1 MKRTILTAVSLL
13 FLFVLP
19 PHLSA
24 GPRSWQQAQK
34 IAERIGCW
42 AKNSVAPMTP
52 GNVFLKMG
60 DKETAVPLKLTNW
73 GDTEVTSISYTF
85 YYTDKQVSEG
95 PFVLNLDQT
104 LKDGETREVKIPIK
118 PGQKLGKEE
127 LLFNITQV
135 NGQYNEASAGYAY
148 LTCCT
153 VNKMPHKRVLV
164 EDYAGMW
171 CWHCPIG
178 LVATDAIARMY
189 PDDVVAVS
197 VHKTDD
203 ISKVVSR
210 GVYEG
215 LIDRYAVTV
224 PAVWVA
230 RDNKA
235 AGFDITDAF
244 KIEKSKVT
252 YMNMEVDAEWD
263 ENGNNIRVKTQVE
276 PCMLPDEG
284 ETFAIGYVM
293 TASGLSDDK
302 WRQESNYAEY
312 SSDSYKDAPE
322 EMKFYADA
330 ANYVEGWSQ
339 VKGMV
344 YNHVAIE
351 SQGMD
356 NGLED
361 SKMTDFRADEVKT
374 HSTTFEGVNKYSVI
388 RDRSKIE
395 IAAVLFNTKT
405 GKIENAARCSVRN
418 HGTTGIRP
426 NLVQEQKKTEG
437 IYDMQGRKVNG
448 KPTPGIYIVNGKK
461 TVIR

>member
-13 FLFVLP
+13 ILFVLP

-24 GPRSWQQAQK
+24 GPQSWQQAQK

-60 DKETAVPLKLTNW
+60 DKETVVPLKLTNW

-95 PFVLNLDQT
+95 PFVLNFDQP

-210 GVYEG
+210 LVYEG

-235 AGFDITDAF
+235 AGFDIT
-244 KIEKSKVT
+244 
-252 YMNMEVDAEWD
+252 
-263 ENGNNIRVKTQVE
+263 
-276 PCMLPDEG
+276 
-284 ETFAIGYVM
+284 
-293 TASGLSDDK
+293 
-302 WRQESNYAEY
+302 
-312 SSDSYKDAPE
+312 
-322 EMKFYADA
+322 DA

>member
-13 FLFVLP
+13 ILFVLP

-24 GPRSWQQAQK
+24 GPQSWQQAQK

-52 GNVFLKMG
+52 GNVFQKMG
-60 DKETAVPLKLTNW
+60 DKETVVPLKLTNW

-95 PFVLNLDQT
+95 PFVLNFDQP

-118 PGQKLGKEE
+118 LGQKLGKEE

-210 GVYEG
+210 SVYEG

-235 AGFDITDAF
+235 AGFDIT
-244 KIEKSKVT
+244 
-252 YMNMEVDAEWD
+252 
-263 ENGNNIRVKTQVE
+263 
-276 PCMLPDEG
+276 
-284 ETFAIGYVM
+284 
-293 TASGLSDDK
+293 
-302 WRQESNYAEY
+302 
-312 SSDSYKDAPE
+312 
-322 EMKFYADA
+322 DA

-426 NLVQEQKKTEG
+426 NLVQEQKKPEG

>member
-13 FLFVLP
+13 ILFVLP

-24 GPRSWQQAQK
+24 GPQSWQQAQK

-60 DKETAVPLKLTNW
+60 DKETVVPLKLTNW

-95 PFVLNLDQT
+95 PFVLHLDQP

-127 LLFNITQV
+127 VLFNITQV

-210 GVYEG
+210 WVYEG

-235 AGFDITDAF
+235 AGFDIT
-244 KIEKSKVT
+244 
-252 YMNMEVDAEWD
+252 
-263 ENGNNIRVKTQVE
+263 
-276 PCMLPDEG
+276 
-284 ETFAIGYVM
+284 
-293 TASGLSDDK
+293 
-302 WRQESNYAEY
+302 
-312 SSDSYKDAPE
+312 
-322 EMKFYADA
+322 DA

-426 NLVQEQKKTEG
+426 NLVQEQKKPEG

>member
-13 FLFVLP
+13 ILFVLP

-24 GPRSWQQAQK
+24 GPQSWQQAQK

-60 DKETAVPLKLTNW
+60 DKETVVPLKLTNW

-95 PFVLNLDQT
+95 PFVLNFDQP

-127 LLFNITQV
+127 VLFNITQV

-210 GVYEG
+210 WVYEG

-235 AGFDITDAF
+235 AGFDIT
-244 KIEKSKVT
+244 
-252 YMNMEVDAEWD
+252 
-263 ENGNNIRVKTQVE
+263 
-276 PCMLPDEG
+276 
-284 ETFAIGYVM
+284 
-293 TASGLSDDK
+293 
-302 WRQESNYAEY
+302 
-312 SSDSYKDAPE
+312 
-322 EMKFYADA
+322 DA

-418 HGTTGIRP
+418 HGTTGIRS
-426 NLVQEQKKTEG
+426 NLVQEQKKPEG

-461 TVIR
+461 MVIR

>member
-13 FLFVLP
+13 ILFVLP

-24 GPRSWQQAQK
+24 GPQSWQQAQK

-60 DKETAVPLKLTNW
+60 DKETVVPLKLTNW

-95 PFVLNLDQT
+95 PFVLNFDQP

-210 GVYEG
+210 LVYEG

-235 AGFDITDAF
+235 AGFDIT
-244 KIEKSKVT
+244 
-252 YMNMEVDAEWD
+252 
-263 ENGNNIRVKTQVE
+263 
-276 PCMLPDEG
+276 
-284 ETFAIGYVM
+284 
-293 TASGLSDDK
+293 
-302 WRQESNYAEY
+302 
-312 SSDSYKDAPE
+312 
-322 EMKFYADA
+322 DA

-418 HGTTGIRP
+418 HDTTGIRP

>member
-13 FLFVLP
+13 ILFVLP

-24 GPRSWQQAQK
+24 GPQSWQQAQK

-60 DKETAVPLKLTNW
+60 DKETVVPLKLTNW

-95 PFVLNLDQT
+95 PFVLNFDQP

-210 GVYEG
+210 WVYKG

-224 PAVWVA
+224 PSVWVA

-235 AGFDITDAF
+235 AGFDIT
-244 KIEKSKVT
+244 
-252 YMNMEVDAEWD
+252 
-263 ENGNNIRVKTQVE
+263 
-276 PCMLPDEG
+276 
-284 ETFAIGYVM
+284 
-293 TASGLSDDK
+293 
-302 WRQESNYAEY
+302 
-312 SSDSYKDAPE
+312 
-322 EMKFYADA
+322 DA

>member
-13 FLFVLP
+13 ILFVLP

-24 GPRSWQQAQK
+24 GPQSWQQAQK

-60 DKETAVPLKLTNW
+60 DKETVVPLKLTNW

-95 PFVLNLDQT
+95 PFVLNFDQP

-127 LLFNITQV
+127 LLFNIPQV

-210 GVYEG
+210 WVYEG
-215 LIDRYAVTV
+215 LIDRYAVMV

-235 AGFDITDAF
+235 AGFDIT
-244 KIEKSKVT
+244 
-252 YMNMEVDAEWD
+252 
-263 ENGNNIRVKTQVE
+263 
-276 PCMLPDEG
+276 
-284 ETFAIGYVM
+284 
-293 TASGLSDDK
+293 
-302 WRQESNYAEY
+302 
-312 SSDSYKDAPE
+312 
-322 EMKFYADA
+322 DA

>member
-13 FLFVLP
+13 ILFVLP

-24 GPRSWQQAQK
+24 GPQSWQQAQK

-60 DKETAVPLKLTNW
+60 DKETVVPLKLTNW

-95 PFVLNLDQT
+95 PFVLNFDQP
-104 LKDGETREVKIPIK
+104 LKDGETREVEIPIK

-210 GVYEG
+210 WVYEG

-235 AGFDITDAF
+235 AGFDIT
-244 KIEKSKVT
+244 
-252 YMNMEVDAEWD
+252 
-263 ENGNNIRVKTQVE
+263 
-276 PCMLPDEG
+276 
-284 ETFAIGYVM
+284 
-293 TASGLSDDK
+293 
-302 WRQESNYAEY
+302 
-312 SSDSYKDAPE
+312 
-322 EMKFYADA
+322 DA

-426 NLVQEQKKTEG
+426 NLVQKQKKTEG

-461 TVIR
+461 MVIR

>member
-13 FLFVLP
+13 ILFVLP

-24 GPRSWQQAQK
+24 GLQSWQQAQK

-60 DKETAVPLKLTNW
+60 DKETVVPLKLTNW

-95 PFVLNLDQT
+95 PFVLNFDQP
-104 LKDGETREVKIPIK
+104 LKNGETREVKIPIK

-210 GVYEG
+210 WVYKG

-224 PAVWVA
+224 PSVWVA

-235 AGFDITDAF
+235 AGFDIT
-244 KIEKSKVT
+244 
-252 YMNMEVDAEWD
+252 
-263 ENGNNIRVKTQVE
+263 
-276 PCMLPDEG
+276 
-284 ETFAIGYVM
+284 
-293 TASGLSDDK
+293 
-302 WRQESNYAEY
+302 
-312 SSDSYKDAPE
+312 
-322 EMKFYADA
+322 DA

-426 NLVQEQKKTEG
+426 NLVQEQKKNEG

>member
-13 FLFVLP
+13 ILFVLP

-24 GPRSWQQAQK
+24 GPQSWQQAQK

-60 DKETAVPLKLTNW
+60 DKETVVPLKLTNW

-95 PFVLNLDQT
+95 PFVLNFDQP

-210 GVYEG
+210 WVYEG
-215 LIDRYAVTV
+215 LIDRYAVMV

-235 AGFDITDAF
+235 AGFDIT
-244 KIEKSKVT
+244 
-252 YMNMEVDAEWD
+252 
-263 ENGNNIRVKTQVE
+263 
-276 PCMLPDEG
+276 
-284 ETFAIGYVM
+284 
-293 TASGLSDDK
+293 
-302 WRQESNYAEY
+302 
-312 SSDSYKDAPE
+312 
-322 EMKFYADA
+322 DA

>member
-13 FLFVLP
+13 ILFVLP

-24 GPRSWQQAQK
+24 GPQSWQQAQK

-42 AKNSVAPMTP
+42 TKNSVAPMTP

-60 DKETAVPLKLTNW
+60 DKETVVPLKLTNW

-95 PFVLNLDQT
+95 PFVLNFDQP

-118 PGQKLGKEE
+118 PGPKLGKEE
-127 LLFNITQV
+127 VLFNITQV

-210 GVYEG
+210 WVYEG
-215 LIDRYAVTV
+215 LIDRYAVMV

-235 AGFDITDAF
+235 AGFDIT
-244 KIEKSKVT
+244 
-252 YMNMEVDAEWD
+252 
-263 ENGNNIRVKTQVE
+263 
-276 PCMLPDEG
+276 
-284 ETFAIGYVM
+284 
-293 TASGLSDDK
+293 
-302 WRQESNYAEY
+302 
-312 SSDSYKDAPE
+312 
-322 EMKFYADA
+322 DA

-426 NLVQEQKKTEG
+426 NLVQEQKKQEG

>member
-13 FLFVLP
+13 ILFVLP

-24 GPRSWQQAQK
+24 GPQSWQQAQK

-60 DKETAVPLKLTNW
+60 DKETVVPLKLTNW
-73 GDTEVTSISYTF
+73 GDTEVTSISYAF

-95 PFVLNLDQT
+95 PFVLNFDQP
-104 LKDGETREVKIPIK
+104 LKNGETREVKIPIK

-210 GVYEG
+210 WVYEG

-235 AGFDITDAF
+235 AGFDIT
-244 KIEKSKVT
+244 
-252 YMNMEVDAEWD
+252 
-263 ENGNNIRVKTQVE
+263 
-276 PCMLPDEG
+276 
-284 ETFAIGYVM
+284 
-293 TASGLSDDK
+293 
-302 WRQESNYAEY
+302 
-312 SSDSYKDAPE
+312 
-322 EMKFYADA
+322 DA

-374 HSTTFEGVNKYSVI
+374 HSTTFEGVNQYSVI

>member
-13 FLFVLP
+13 ILFVLP

-24 GPRSWQQAQK
+24 GPQSWQQAQK
-34 IAERIGCW
+34 IVERIGCW

-60 DKETAVPLKLTNW
+60 DKETVVPLKLTNW

-95 PFVLNLDQT
+95 PFVLNFDQP

-210 GVYEG
+210 WVYEG
-215 LIDRYAVTV
+215 LIDRYAVMV

-235 AGFDITDAF
+235 AGFDIT
-244 KIEKSKVT
+244 
-252 YMNMEVDAEWD
+252 
-263 ENGNNIRVKTQVE
+263 
-276 PCMLPDEG
+276 
-284 ETFAIGYVM
+284 
-293 TASGLSDDK
+293 
-302 WRQESNYAEY
+302 
-312 SSDSYKDAPE
+312 
-322 EMKFYADA
+322 DA

-426 NLVQEQKKTEG
+426 NLVQEQKKQEG

>member
-13 FLFVLP
+13 ILFVLP

-24 GPRSWQQAQK
+24 GPQSWQQAQK

-60 DKETAVPLKLTNW
+60 DKETVVPLKLTNW

-95 PFVLNLDQT
+95 PFVLNFDQP
-104 LKDGETREVKIPIK
+104 LKNGETREVKIPIK

-135 NGQYNEASAGYAY
+135 NGQNNEASAGYAY

-210 GVYEG
+210 WVYEG

-235 AGFDITDAF
+235 AGFDIT
-244 KIEKSKVT
+244 
-252 YMNMEVDAEWD
+252 
-263 ENGNNIRVKTQVE
+263 
-276 PCMLPDEG
+276 
-284 ETFAIGYVM
+284 
-293 TASGLSDDK
+293 
-302 WRQESNYAEY
+302 
-312 SSDSYKDAPE
+312 
-322 EMKFYADA
+322 DA

-426 NLVQEQKKTEG
+426 NLVQEQKKPEG

>member
-13 FLFVLP
+13 ILFVLP

-24 GPRSWQQAQK
+24 GPQSWQQAQK

-60 DKETAVPLKLTNW
+60 DKETVVPLKLTNW

-95 PFVLNLDQT
+95 PFVLNFDQP

-210 GVYEG
+210 LVYEG

-224 PAVWVA
+224 PSVWVA

-235 AGFDITDAF
+235 AGFDIT
-244 KIEKSKVT
+244 
-252 YMNMEVDAEWD
+252 
-263 ENGNNIRVKTQVE
+263 
-276 PCMLPDEG
+276 
-284 ETFAIGYVM
+284 
-293 TASGLSDDK
+293 
-302 WRQESNYAEY
+302 
-312 SSDSYKDAPE
+312 
-322 EMKFYADA
+322 DA

-426 NLVQEQKKTEG
+426 NLVQEQKKQEG

>member
-1 MKRTILTAVSLL
+1 MKRTILTAVLL
-13 FLFVLP
+13 LILFVLP

-24 GPRSWQQAQK
+24 GPQSWQQAQK

-60 DKETAVPLKLTNW
+60 DKETVVPLKLTNW

-95 PFVLNLDQT
+95 PFVLNFDQP

-210 GVYEG
+210 RVYEG

-235 AGFDITDAF
+235 AGFDIT
-244 KIEKSKVT
+244 
-252 YMNMEVDAEWD
+252 
-263 ENGNNIRVKTQVE
+263 
-276 PCMLPDEG
+276 
-284 ETFAIGYVM
+284 
-293 TASGLSDDK
+293 
-302 WRQESNYAEY
+302 
-312 SSDSYKDAPE
+312 
-322 EMKFYADA
+322 DA

-418 HGTTGIRP
+418 HDTTGIRP
-426 NLVQEQKKTEG
+426 NLVQEQKKPEG

>member
-13 FLFVLP
+13 ILFVLP

-24 GPRSWQQAQK
+24 GPQSWQQAQK

-60 DKETAVPLKLTNW
+60 DKETVVPLKLTNW

-95 PFVLNLDQT
+95 PFVLNFDQP

-127 LLFNITQV
+127 LLFNIIQV

-210 GVYEG
+210 WVYEG

-235 AGFDITDAF
+235 AGFDIT
-244 KIEKSKVT
+244 
-252 YMNMEVDAEWD
+252 
-263 ENGNNIRVKTQVE
+263 
-276 PCMLPDEG
+276 
-284 ETFAIGYVM
+284 
-293 TASGLSDDK
+293 
-302 WRQESNYAEY
+302 
-312 SSDSYKDAPE
+312 
-322 EMKFYADA
+322 DA

-361 SKMTDFRADEVKT
+361 SKMTDFRTDEVKT
-374 HSTTFEGVNKYSVI
+374 HSTTFEGVNQYSVI

-426 NLVQEQKKTEG
+426 NLVQEQKKQEG

>member
-13 FLFVLP
+13 ILFVLP

-24 GPRSWQQAQK
+24 GPQSWQQAQK

-60 DKETAVPLKLTNW
+60 DKETVVPLKLTNW
-73 GDTEVTSISYTF
+73 GDIEVTSISYTF

-95 PFVLNLDQT
+95 PFVLNFDQP

-210 GVYEG
+210 LVYEG

-224 PAVWVA
+224 PSVWVA

-235 AGFDITDAF
+235 AGFDIT
-244 KIEKSKVT
+244 
-252 YMNMEVDAEWD
+252 
-263 ENGNNIRVKTQVE
+263 
-276 PCMLPDEG
+276 
-284 ETFAIGYVM
+284 
-293 TASGLSDDK
+293 
-302 WRQESNYAEY
+302 
-312 SSDSYKDAPE
+312 
-322 EMKFYADA
+322 DA

-418 HGTTGIRP
+418 HGTTGIRS
-426 NLVQEQKKTEG
+426 NLVQEQKKPEG

-461 TVIR
+461 MVIR

>member
-13 FLFVLP
+13 ILFVLP

-24 GPRSWQQAQK
+24 GPQSWQQAQK

-60 DKETAVPLKLTNW
+60 DKETVVPLKLTNW

-95 PFVLNLDQT
+95 PFVLNFDQP

-135 NGQYNEASAGYAY
+135 RQYNEASAGYAY

-210 GVYEG
+210 WVYEG

-235 AGFDITDAF
+235 AGFDIT
-244 KIEKSKVT
+244 
-252 YMNMEVDAEWD
+252 
-263 ENGNNIRVKTQVE
+263 
-276 PCMLPDEG
+276 
-284 ETFAIGYVM
+284 
-293 TASGLSDDK
+293 
-302 WRQESNYAEY
+302 
-312 SSDSYKDAPE
+312 
-322 EMKFYADA
+322 DA

-426 NLVQEQKKTEG
+426 NLVQEQKKPEG

>member
-13 FLFVLP
+13 ILFVLP

-24 GPRSWQQAQK
+24 GPQSWQQAQK

-52 GNVFLKMG
+52 GNVFLKIG
-60 DKETAVPLKLTNW
+60 DKETVVPLKLTNW

-95 PFVLNLDQT
+95 PFVLNFDQP

-118 PGQKLGKEE
+118 PGPKLGKEE
-127 LLFNITQV
+127 VLFNITQV

-210 GVYEG
+210 LVYEG

-224 PAVWVA
+224 PSVWVA

-235 AGFDITDAF
+235 AGFDIT
-244 KIEKSKVT
+244 
-252 YMNMEVDAEWD
+252 
-263 ENGNNIRVKTQVE
+263 
-276 PCMLPDEG
+276 
-284 ETFAIGYVM
+284 
-293 TASGLSDDK
+293 
-302 WRQESNYAEY
+302 
-312 SSDSYKDAPE
+312 
-322 EMKFYADA
+322 DA

-426 NLVQEQKKTEG
+426 NLVQEQKKQEG

-461 TVIR
+461 TVSR

>member
-13 FLFVLP
+13 ILFVLP

-24 GPRSWQQAQK
+24 GPQSWQQAQK

-60 DKETAVPLKLTNW
+60 DKETVVPLKLTNW

-95 PFVLNLDQT
+95 PFVLNFDQP

-118 PGQKLGKEE
+118 PGPKLGKEE

-210 GVYEG
+210 WVYEG

-235 AGFDITDAF
+235 AGFDIT
-244 KIEKSKVT
+244 
-252 YMNMEVDAEWD
+252 
-263 ENGNNIRVKTQVE
+263 
-276 PCMLPDEG
+276 
-284 ETFAIGYVM
+284 
-293 TASGLSDDK
+293 
-302 WRQESNYAEY
+302 
-312 SSDSYKDAPE
+312 
-322 EMKFYADA
+322 DA

-426 NLVQEQKKTEG
+426 NLVQEQKKPEG

>member
-13 FLFVLP
+13 ILFVLP

-24 GPRSWQQAQK
+24 GPQSWQQAQK

-60 DKETAVPLKLTNW
+60 DKETVVPLKLTNW

-95 PFVLNLDQT
+95 SFVLNFDQP
-104 LKDGETREVKIPIK
+104 LKDGETREVKIPIR

-210 GVYEG
+210 WVYEG

-224 PAVWVA
+224 PSVWVA

-235 AGFDITDAF
+235 AGFDIT
-244 KIEKSKVT
+244 
-252 YMNMEVDAEWD
+252 
-263 ENGNNIRVKTQVE
+263 
-276 PCMLPDEG
+276 
-284 ETFAIGYVM
+284 
-293 TASGLSDDK
+293 
-302 WRQESNYAEY
+302 
-312 SSDSYKDAPE
+312 
-322 EMKFYADA
+322 DA

-426 NLVQEQKKTEG
+426 NLVQEQKKQEG

>member
-13 FLFVLP
+13 ILFVLP

-60 DKETAVPLKLTNW
+60 DKETVVPLKLTNW
-73 GDTEVTSISYTF
+73 GDNEVTSISYTF

-95 PFVLNLDQT
+95 PFVLNFDQP

-210 GVYEG
+210 WVYEG

-235 AGFDITDAF
+235 AGFDITDA
-244 KIEKSKVT
+244 
-252 YMNMEVDAEWD
+252 
-263 ENGNNIRVKTQVE
+263 
-276 PCMLPDEG
+276 
-284 ETFAIGYVM
+284 
-293 TASGLSDDK
+293 
-302 WRQESNYAEY
+302 
-312 SSDSYKDAPE
+312 
-322 EMKFYADA
+322 
-330 ANYVEGWSQ
+330 ANYVEGWSK

-426 NLVQEQKKTEG
+426 NLVQEQKKPEG
-437 IYDMQGRKVNG
+437 IFDMQGRKVNG

>member
-13 FLFVLP
+13 ILFVLP

-24 GPRSWQQAQK
+24 GPQSWQQAQK

-60 DKETAVPLKLTNW
+60 DKETVVPLKLTNW

-95 PFVLNLDQT
+95 PFVLNFDQP

-197 VHKTDD
+197 VHKADD

-235 AGFDITDAF
+235 AGFDIT
-244 KIEKSKVT
+244 
-252 YMNMEVDAEWD
+252 
-263 ENGNNIRVKTQVE
+263 
-276 PCMLPDEG
+276 
-284 ETFAIGYVM
+284 
-293 TASGLSDDK
+293 
-302 WRQESNYAEY
+302 
-312 SSDSYKDAPE
+312 
-322 EMKFYADA
+322 DA

-426 NLVQEQKKTEG
+426 NLVQKQKKTEG

-461 TVIR
+461 MVIR

>member
-13 FLFVLP
+13 ILFVLP

-24 GPRSWQQAQK
+24 GPQSWQQAQK

-60 DKETAVPLKLTNW
+60 DKETVVPLKLTNW

-95 PFVLNLDQT
+95 PFVLNFDQP
-104 LKDGETREVKIPIK
+104 LKDGETREVEIPIK

-210 GVYEG
+210 WVYEG

-235 AGFDITDAF
+235 AGFDIT
-244 KIEKSKVT
+244 
-252 YMNMEVDAEWD
+252 
-263 ENGNNIRVKTQVE
+263 
-276 PCMLPDEG
+276 
-284 ETFAIGYVM
+284 
-293 TASGLSDDK
+293 
-302 WRQESNYAEY
+302 
-312 SSDSYKDAPE
+312 
-322 EMKFYADA
+322 DA

-426 NLVQEQKKTEG
+426 NLVQKQKKTEG

>member
-13 FLFVLP
+13 ILFVLP

-24 GPRSWQQAQK
+24 GPQSWQQAQK

-60 DKETAVPLKLTNW
+60 DKETVVPLKLTNW

-95 PFVLNLDQT
+95 PFVLNFDQP
-104 LKDGETREVKIPIK
+104 LKDGETQEVKIPIK

-210 GVYEG
+210 WVYEG

-224 PAVWVA
+224 PSVWVA

-235 AGFDITDAF
+235 AGFDIT
-244 KIEKSKVT
+244 
-252 YMNMEVDAEWD
+252 
-263 ENGNNIRVKTQVE
+263 
-276 PCMLPDEG
+276 
-284 ETFAIGYVM
+284 
-293 TASGLSDDK
+293 
-302 WRQESNYAEY
+302 
-312 SSDSYKDAPE
+312 
-322 EMKFYADA
+322 DA

-374 HSTTFEGVNKYSVI
+374 HSTTFEGVNQYSVI

-426 NLVQEQKKTEG
+426 NLVQEQKKQEG

>member
-13 FLFVLP
+13 ILFVLP

-24 GPRSWQQAQK
+24 GPQSWQQAQK

-60 DKETAVPLKLTNW
+60 DKETVVPLKLTNW

-95 PFVLNLDQT
+95 PFVLNFDQP
-104 LKDGETREVKIPIK
+104 LKNGETREVKIPIK

-210 GVYEG
+210 WVYEG

-235 AGFDITDAF
+235 AGFDIT
-244 KIEKSKVT
+244 
-252 YMNMEVDAEWD
+252 
-263 ENGNNIRVKTQVE
+263 
-276 PCMLPDEG
+276 
-284 ETFAIGYVM
+284 
-293 TASGLSDDK
+293 
-302 WRQESNYAEY
+302 
-312 SSDSYKDAPE
+312 
-322 EMKFYADA
+322 DA

-395 IAAVLFNTKT
+395 IAAVLFNTKI

-418 HGTTGIRP
+418 HGTTGIRH
-426 NLVQEQKKTEG
+426 NLVQEQKKQEG

>member
-13 FLFVLP
+13 ILFVLP

-24 GPRSWQQAQK
+24 GPQSWQQAQK

-60 DKETAVPLKLTNW
+60 DKETVVPLKLTNW

-95 PFVLNLDQT
+95 PFVLNFDQP

-210 GVYEG
+210 WVYEG

-235 AGFDITDAF
+235 AGFDIT
-244 KIEKSKVT
+244 
-252 YMNMEVDAEWD
+252 
-263 ENGNNIRVKTQVE
+263 
-276 PCMLPDEG
+276 
-284 ETFAIGYVM
+284 
-293 TASGLSDDK
+293 
-302 WRQESNYAEY
+302 
-312 SSDSYKDAPE
+312 
-322 EMKFYADA
+322 DA

-405 GKIENAARCSVRN
+405 GKIENAARCSVHN

>member
-13 FLFVLP
+13 ILFVLP

-24 GPRSWQQAQK
+24 GPQSWQQAQK

-60 DKETAVPLKLTNW
+60 DKETVVPLKLTNW

-95 PFVLNLDQT
+95 PFVLNFDQP

-210 GVYEG
+210 WVYEG

-224 PAVWVA
+224 PSVWVA

-235 AGFDITDAF
+235 AGFDIT
-244 KIEKSKVT
+244 
-252 YMNMEVDAEWD
+252 
-263 ENGNNIRVKTQVE
+263 
-276 PCMLPDEG
+276 
-284 ETFAIGYVM
+284 
-293 TASGLSDDK
+293 
-302 WRQESNYAEY
+302 
-312 SSDSYKDAPE
+312 
-322 EMKFYADA
+322 DA

-361 SKMTDFRADEVKT
+361 SKMTGFRADEVKT

>member
-13 FLFVLP
+13 ILFVLP

-24 GPRSWQQAQK
+24 GPQSWQQAQK

-60 DKETAVPLKLTNW
+60 DKETVVPLKLTNW

-95 PFVLNLDQT
+95 PFVLNFDQP
-104 LKDGETREVKIPIK
+104 LKNGETREVKIPIK

-127 LLFNITQV
+127 LLFNIPQV

-210 GVYEG
+210 SVYEG

-224 PAVWVA
+224 PSVWVA

-235 AGFDITDAF
+235 AGFDIT
-244 KIEKSKVT
+244 
-252 YMNMEVDAEWD
+252 
-263 ENGNNIRVKTQVE
+263 
-276 PCMLPDEG
+276 
-284 ETFAIGYVM
+284 
-293 TASGLSDDK
+293 
-302 WRQESNYAEY
+302 
-312 SSDSYKDAPE
+312 
-322 EMKFYADA
+322 DA

-426 NLVQEQKKTEG
+426 NLVQEQKKPEG

>member
-13 FLFVLP
+13 ILFVLP

-24 GPRSWQQAQK
+24 GPQSWQQAQK

-60 DKETAVPLKLTNW
+60 DKETVVPLKLTNW

-95 PFVLNLDQT
+95 PFVLNFDQP

-210 GVYEG
+210 WVYEG

-235 AGFDITDAF
+235 AGFDIT
-244 KIEKSKVT
+244 
-252 YMNMEVDAEWD
+252 
-263 ENGNNIRVKTQVE
+263 
-276 PCMLPDEG
+276 
-284 ETFAIGYVM
+284 
-293 TASGLSDDK
+293 
-302 WRQESNYAEY
+302 
-312 SSDSYKDAPE
+312 
-322 EMKFYADA
+322 DA

-405 GKIENAARCSVRN
+405 GKIENAARCSVCN

-426 NLVQEQKKTEG
+426 NLVQEQKKPEG

>member
-13 FLFVLP
+13 ILFVLP

-24 GPRSWQQAQK
+24 GPQSWQQAQK

-60 DKETAVPLKLTNW
+60 DKETVVPLKLTNW

-95 PFVLNLDQT
+95 PFVLNFDQP

-210 GVYEG
+210 WVYEG

-235 AGFDITDAF
+235 AGFDIT
-244 KIEKSKVT
+244 
-252 YMNMEVDAEWD
+252 
-263 ENGNNIRVKTQVE
+263 
-276 PCMLPDEG
+276 
-284 ETFAIGYVM
+284 
-293 TASGLSDDK
+293 
-302 WRQESNYAEY
+302 
-312 SSDSYKDAPE
+312 
-322 EMKFYADA
+322 DA

-374 HSTTFEGVNKYSVI
+374 HSTTFEGVNQYSVI

-395 IAAVLFNTKT
+395 IAAVLYNTKT

-426 NLVQEQKKTEG
+426 NLVQEQKKPEG

>member
-13 FLFVLP
+13 ILFVLP

-24 GPRSWQQAQK
+24 GPQSWQQAQK

-60 DKETAVPLKLTNW
+60 DKETVVPLKLTNW

-95 PFVLNLDQT
+95 PFVLNFDQP

-210 GVYEG
+210 SVYEG

-224 PAVWVA
+224 PSVWVA

-235 AGFDITDAF
+235 AGFDIT
-244 KIEKSKVT
+244 
-252 YMNMEVDAEWD
+252 
-263 ENGNNIRVKTQVE
+263 
-276 PCMLPDEG
+276 
-284 ETFAIGYVM
+284 
-293 TASGLSDDK
+293 
-302 WRQESNYAEY
+302 
-312 SSDSYKDAPE
+312 
-322 EMKFYADA
+322 DA

-426 NLVQEQKKTEG
+426 NLVQEQKKPEG

>member
-13 FLFVLP
+13 ILFVLP

-24 GPRSWQQAQK
+24 GPQSWQQAQK

-60 DKETAVPLKLTNW
+60 DKETVVPLKLTNW

-95 PFVLNLDQT
+95 PFVLNFDQP

-210 GVYEG
+210 LVYEG

-224 PAVWVA
+224 PSVWVA

-235 AGFDITDAF
+235 AGFDIT
-244 KIEKSKVT
+244 
-252 YMNMEVDAEWD
+252 
-263 ENGNNIRVKTQVE
+263 
-276 PCMLPDEG
+276 
-284 ETFAIGYVM
+284 
-293 TASGLSDDK
+293 
-302 WRQESNYAEY
+302 
-312 SSDSYKDAPE
+312 
-322 EMKFYADA
+322 DA

-426 NLVQEQKKTEG
+426 NLVQEQKKSEG

>member
-13 FLFVLP
+13 ILFVLP
-19 PHLSA
+19 HHLSA

-95 PFVLNLDQT
+95 PFVLHLDQP

-210 GVYEG
+210 WVYEG

-235 AGFDITDAF
+235 AGFDIT
-244 KIEKSKVT
+244 
-252 YMNMEVDAEWD
+252 
-263 ENGNNIRVKTQVE
+263 
-276 PCMLPDEG
+276 
-284 ETFAIGYVM
+284 
-293 TASGLSDDK
+293 
-302 WRQESNYAEY
+302 
-312 SSDSYKDAPE
+312 
-322 EMKFYADA
+322 DA

>member
-13 FLFVLP
+13 ILFVLP

-24 GPRSWQQAQK
+24 GPQSWQQAQK

-60 DKETAVPLKLTNW
+60 DKETVVPLKLTNW

-85 YYTDKQVSEG
+85 YYTDKQGSEG
-95 PFVLNLDQT
+95 PFVLHFDQP

-210 GVYEG
+210 WVYEG

-235 AGFDITDAF
+235 AGFDIT
-244 KIEKSKVT
+244 
-252 YMNMEVDAEWD
+252 
-263 ENGNNIRVKTQVE
+263 
-276 PCMLPDEG
+276 
-284 ETFAIGYVM
+284 
-293 TASGLSDDK
+293 
-302 WRQESNYAEY
+302 
-312 SSDSYKDAPE
+312 
-322 EMKFYADA
+322 DA

-426 NLVQEQKKTEG
+426 NLVQEQKKPEG

>member
-13 FLFVLP
+13 ILFVLP

-95 PFVLNLDQT
+95 PFVLHLDQP

-171 CWHCPIG
+171 CPHCPIG

-235 AGFDITDAF
+235 AGFDIT
-244 KIEKSKVT
+244 
-252 YMNMEVDAEWD
+252 
-263 ENGNNIRVKTQVE
+263 
-276 PCMLPDEG
+276 
-284 ETFAIGYVM
+284 
-293 TASGLSDDK
+293 
-302 WRQESNYAEY
+302 
-312 SSDSYKDAPE
+312 
-322 EMKFYADA
+322 DA

-426 NLVQEQKKTEG
+426 NLVQEQKKPEG

-448 KPTPGIYIVNGKK
+448 KPKPGIYIVNGKK

>member
-13 FLFVLP
+13 ILFVLP

-24 GPRSWQQAQK
+24 GPQSWQQAQK

-60 DKETAVPLKLTNW
+60 DKETVVPLKLTNW

-95 PFVLNLDQT
+95 PFVLNFDQP

-153 VNKMPHKRVLV
+153 VNKMLHKRVLV

-210 GVYEG
+210 WVYEG

-235 AGFDITDAF
+235 AGFDIT
-244 KIEKSKVT
+244 
-252 YMNMEVDAEWD
+252 
-263 ENGNNIRVKTQVE
+263 
-276 PCMLPDEG
+276 
-284 ETFAIGYVM
+284 
-293 TASGLSDDK
+293 
-302 WRQESNYAEY
+302 
-312 SSDSYKDAPE
+312 
-322 EMKFYADA
+322 DA

-426 NLVQEQKKTEG
+426 NLVQKQKKTEG

-461 TVIR
+461 MVIR